1 MFDLI
6 AERRI
11 AEAIARGELEGLPGE
26 GRPLALD
33 DNPLVPEE
41 LRAAHRIL
49 KNAGIVPP
57 EVKKLG
63 LMRVRIE
70 SRYYTKLRAKLAR

>member
-1 MFDLI
+1 MLDII

-26 GRPLALD
+26 GRPLELD

-49 KNAGIVPP
+49 KNAGIAPP